1 MKAEKLYFP
10 EKIASRMTNRELE
23 IEITR
28 MAKSLNKYLKS
39 TAIYKQSDY
48 IKLLKHSEKGLFKA
62 VTVGKKRKR
71 KVTIFKW
78 GTSGMKK
85 DDLIKRYGMLV
96 KATKEAR
103 RSISN
108 AKGIDTLHER
118 LTKKGYNVDKR
129 TLVKA
134 IVTMRESGLVEYEDS
149 ERVLNGILDYIVDIG
164 ENVFNPDMIIDKI
177 QQYIENQAKNQAE
190 ISTKDFFEKLRKE
203 QTG

>member
-23 IEITR
+23 IEISHI
-28 MAKSLNKYLKS
+28 AKSLNKYLKS
-39 TAIYKQSDY
+39 TALYKQPEY

-71 KVTIFKW
+71 KVTVFKW
-78 GTSGMKK
+78 GASGLNK
-85 DDLIKRYGMLV
+85 DALIKRYGMLV

-103 RSISN
+103 RSLSN

-118 LTKKGYNVDKR
+118 LTGKGYNVDKK

-134 IVTMRESGLVEYEDS
+134 IVTMRESGLLEYEDS
-149 ERVLNGILDYIVDIG
+149 ERVLNGILDYITDIG
-164 ENVFNPDMIIDKI
+164 EKGFDPDIIVDEI
-177 QQYIENQAKNQAE
+177 QNYIENQSKHQAE
-190 ISTKDFFEKLRKE
+190 IATKDFFEKLRKE
-203 QTG
+203 QSE

>member
-1 MKAEKLYFP
+1 MKAKNLYYP

-39 TAIYKQSDY
+39 TAIYKQPEF
-48 IKLLKHSEKGLFKA
+48 IKVLKHREKGLFK
-62 VTVGKKRKR
+62 TMSVGKKRKR
-71 KVTIFKW
+71 KLTVFKW

-85 DDLIKRYGMLV
+85 DELIKRYGILV

-103 RSISN
+103 RSLSSSK
-108 AKGIDTLHER
+108 AIDTLHER
-118 LTKKGYNVDKR
+118 LTEKGYNNDKR

-134 IVTMRESGLVEYEDS
+134 IVTMRESGLLEYEDS

-164 ENVFNPDMIIDKI
+164 EKGFDPDIIVGEI
-177 QQYIENQAKNQAE
+177 QNYIENQAKNQAE
-190 ISTKDFFEKLRKE
+190 ISTKDFFNKLREE
-203 QTG
+203 QAG

>member
-1 MKAEKLYFP
+1 MKAAKLYFP

-28 MAKSLNKYLKS
+28 MAKSLNKYLKT
-39 TAIYKQSDY
+39 TALYKQPEY
-48 IKLLKHSEKGLFKA
+48 IKVLKHREKGLFKS
-62 VTVGKKRKR
+62 VSVGKKRKR
-71 KVTIFKW
+71 KVTVFKW
-78 GTSGMKK
+78 GTSGIKK
-85 DDLIKRYGMLV
+85 DELIKRYGMLV

-118 LTKKGYNVDKR
+118 LTEKGYNVDKK

-149 ERVLNGILDYIVDIG
+149 ERVLNGIMDYIVDIG
-164 ENVFNPDMIIDKI
+164 EKGFDPDIIVDEIHK
-177 QQYIENQAKNQAE
+177 YIENQAKNQTE

-203 QTG
+203 QAG